1 VLQATYHRTDA
12 VNRRAQFV
20 LVRPPVRSSGCA
32 ALTLIAGLLSC
43 SVPSAK
49 GTAGQPSRASGGASD
64 PIPSESKGVVTAQ
77 SAPIGP
83 HKGARGGGS
92 ESAPILPDSPCRG
105 DGPWAPSTRFTVT
118 SPKQFGAVGNGVAD
132 DTAALAGAVNALPAR
147 GGIVRFEPGSYRKAN
162 HIWTLS
168 KDHVLLWSP
177 SGDATIHGAV
187 RVRTAKERLDG
198 SYCGPR
204 EQATIFQ
211 RTRGGGVHGLRFTS
225 DATERLS
232 CAETSQLVLDGV
244 QEFEV
249 VGVEIAGSSSVG
261 IFAWRSDIHGLP
273 ARNLRIV
280 GNYVHHTHADAIHHT
295 AGTRE
300 SWVWDNDIFNEE
312 PTRGDDGVACVTY
325 GVASPR
331 CGAMEWWGNRYL
343 GGTHGRGLA
352 IVGGEDILVHHNW
365 IVGSAGAGLI
375 VASEN
380 GYSTASSNRIQLTN
394 NWLVG
399 SPNGSANNGHPSILI
414 SGSYLPAEPLSDII
428 ASSNVI
434 VAPAGGRTERA
445 EGRHSRVSF
454 DNKVGAENL
463 PGPPPQVASA
473 GRRETSVL
481 RTWDVSFVREADRRG
496 LYRIHV
502 REGTDA
508 QLEERFEYIVR
519 GPTANVAAWIAGLR
533 KYSCDVR
540 LVSQQGVGRDA
551 VALVLTSRPATLPS
565 NLRPVTFHE
574 LRAGDRDGTLSE
586 LWKSVDA
593 NLRRN

>member
-1 VLQATYHRTDA
+1 
-12 VNRRAQFV
+12 
-20 LVRPPVRSSGCA
+20 
-32 ALTLIAGLLSC
+32 
-43 SVPSAK
+43 VPSAK
-49 GTAGQPSRASGGASD
+49 GTAGQGSRALGGASA
-64 PIPSESKGVVTAQ
+64 PVSSASKGVVTVQ
-77 SAPIGP
+77 SAPLGM
-83 HKGARGGGS
+83 HKGARGGN
-92 ESAPILPDSPCRG
+92 ESAPGLPDASCRG
-105 DGPWAPSTRFTVT
+105 DGPWALSTRFTVT
-118 SPKQFGAVGNGVAD
+118 NPRQFGAVGDGIAD
-132 DTAALAGAVNALPAR
+132 DTAALAAAVNALPAR
-147 GGIVRFEPGSYRKAN
+147 GGIVRFAPGSYRKAN
-162 HIWTLS
+162 HTWTLS

-177 SGDATIHGAV
+177 SGDATIHGTV
-187 RVRTAKERLDG
+187 RLRTPQERLDR

-261 IFAWRSDIHGLP
+261 IFAWRSATHGIP
-273 ARNLRIV
+273 ARSLRIV

-312 PTRGDDGVACVTY
+312 PTRGDDGIACVTY

-331 CGAMEWWGNRYL
+331 CGGMEWWGNRYF

-352 IVGGEDILVHHNW
+352 IIGGEDILVHHNW

-375 VASEN
+375 VASED
-380 GYSTASSNRIQLTN
+380 GFATASSNRIQLAN

-399 SPNGSANNGHPSILI
+399 SPNGLANNGHPGILI
-414 SGSYLPAEPLSDII
+414 SGRYLPAEPLSDITVTG
-428 ASSNVI
+428 NVI
-434 VAPAGGRTERA
+434 VAPAGGRTERV

-454 DNKVGAENL
+454 NNRMGAENL
-463 PGPPPQVASA
+463 PGPPPKVASA

-481 RTWDVSFVREADRRG
+481 RTWDVSFVHEAERRG
-496 LYRIHV
+496 LYRIHL

-519 GPTANVAAWIAGLR
+519 GYAADIAAWMAGLA
-533 KYSCDVR
+533 KQSCASR
-540 LVSQQGVGRDA
+540 LVSQPGAAGDA
-551 VALVLTSRPATLPS
+551 VALILTSRPATLPG
-565 NLRPVTFHE
+565 NLRPVTFRE
-574 LRAGDRDGTLSE
+574 LRAGDRDRTLSE
-586 LWKSVDA
+586 IWQSVDA